1 MRPAHATGLSEHHI
15 AYVRDHFSFMG
26 DFMRQTL
33 LTLITSI
40 CLVAPVFAD
49 GGHAHHA
56 VPTLKNQT
64 TTTVTIQDNVV
75 TLTFGPIDLPA
86 SHEGELASSMPKHN
100 FQLPKDM
107 YMVGYKT
114 AVFTK
119 EGKPLPKNYLHHVLM
134 LNNDKPS
141 VSCPGEPLFFA
152 GAGLEM
158 TETRFPDGY
167 GVKLAKG
174 DHLMSIV
181 AFYHG
186 APITKDVMAT
196 FTMYMAPE
204 GAPIKEMDV
213 YQVGV
218 NIVCFSKF
226 SQRGPDQTDEGIEI
240 RSGVRVHSAPLKFS
254 MDGCVKFAY
263 PHGHDELLMIGLDN
277 TTKKQTL
284 LRTVPDVAQDGTF
297 LQFQPHQVYADSQG
311 FPVTKADDYE
321 MVMVHHHPLQKHEAQ
336 HGMGNYLLY
345 MTPGACPAT
354 PGTPLAK

>member
-1 MRPAHATGLSEHHI
+1 MLRLLLCLIALCIGSPA
-15 AYVRDHFSFMG
+15 
-26 DFMRQTL
+26 
-33 LTLITSI
+33 
-40 CLVAPVFAD
+40 FAS
-49 GGHAHHA
+49 GGHDHHE

-64 TTTVTIQDNVV
+64 ATTVTIQDNVV

-86 SHEGELASSMPKHN
+86 GHDGDLAASMPKHS

-119 EGKPLPKNYLHHVLM
+119 EGKPLPKNYLHHILM
-134 LNNDKPS
+134 LNNSKPS
-141 VSCPGEPLFFA
+141 VSCEGEPLFFA

-158 TETRFPDGY
+158 TETRFPEGY

-181 AFYHG
+181 AFYHK

-204 GAPIKEMDV
+204 GAPVKEMDV

-240 RSGVRVHSAPLKFS
+240 TTGVQIHKAPLKFR

-277 TTKKQTL
+277 TTRKQTL
-284 LRTVPDVAQDGTF
+284 LRTVPDVDQNGTF
-297 LQFQPHQVYADSQG
+297 LQFQPHQVYKDSQG

-321 MVMVHHHPLQKHEAQ
+321 MVMVHHHPLQKKEAQ

-345 MTPGACPAT
+345 MTPGACPT
-354 PGTPLAK
+354 TSPLPLALK